1 MSAPSGKATIMIHL
15 LKTHAVAR
23 KYYFAQDKCS
33 YFFFLFLIKAAPV
46 SVYKAQPYIFYSSA
60 QMTLALPAPQQLLR
74 VVNLLFCEERFNIY
88 VAADIQT
95 HQLIAAWWVRQ
106 WRERCG
112 TAVARRA
119 SQRHL
124 GHPRGY
130 PKSSRGLHPAP
141 LACRCVPKA
150 IKYPSFF
157 SDLLHGITKYA
168 H

>member
-46 SVYKAQPYIFYSSA
+46 SVYKARPYIFYSSA

-95 HQLIAAWWVRQ
+95 HQI
-106 WRERCG
+106 
-112 TAVARRA
+112 
-119 SQRHL
+119 SQPGGCANGGRDA
-124 GHPRGY
+124 GRPWPGEHPTGIWDIQEDI
-130 PKSSRGLHPAP
+130 PNLQEDFTLHHQHAGVSPRP
-141 LACRCVPKA
+141 
-150 IKYPSFF
+150 
-157 SDLLHGITKYA
+157 
-168 H
+168 

>member
-1 MSAPSGKATIMIHL
+1 MQLLGNIIMPRTNVH
-15 LKTHAVAR
+15 T
-23 KYYFAQDKCS
+23 
-33 YFFFLFLIKAAPV
+33 FFFLFLIKAAPV
-46 SVYKAQPYIFYSSA
+46 SVYKARPYIFYSSA

-119 SQRHL
+119 SHRHL

-130 PKSSRGLHPAP
+130 PKSSRGFHPAP

-150 IKYPSFF
+150 IKYPSFSVTF
-157 SDLLHGITKYA
+157 CMV
-168 H
+168 